1 MPSGP
6 PSTSRP
12 CHSVGAGDN
21 PARKSSTPGTPPL
34 GDEATVVVAKPERRD
49 GCLHLNL
56 VHAASPQHGRND
68 TDSQRHASPVA
79 SSTEF
84 RRRHRRMSLG
94 DLPLLAQP
102 KFLGDRRRVIGWRLG
117 LQRLPHDLPV
127 VAPRVG
133 DLCRAPTHLRRRRPS
148 AWSGPFR
155 STTKERH
162 RPRSLTVGTS
172 QPRLFRSPPGP
183 RFRCS
188 RSRSRRVRRCRR
200 ALVGSRTRA
209 PIHALAA
216 PWQSPAQLLEEPI
229 NLNGSVVAWRP
240 ERACPVEA
248 ARRAVKDGSERV
260 PETRMGGSSPRM
272 CDLSYGR
279 VTRLVWRDHR
289 HGVGVAARRHGI
301 RL

>member
-21 PARKSSTPGTPPL
+21 PARNSSTPGTPP
-34 GDEATVVVAKPERRD
+34 GSATRRPSVVANPERRD

-56 VHAASPQHGRND
+56 VHAASAQHGRND

-102 KFLGDRRRVIGWRLG
+102 KFLGDRRRVIGRRLG

-127 VAPRVG
+127 VAPNVG

-172 QPRLFRSPPGP
+172 QQPLFRSAPGP
-183 RFRCS
+183 RFRWS
-188 RSRSRRVRRCRR
+188 RSTSRRVRRCRR
-200 ALVGSRTRA
+200 SLAGSQDSGA
-209 PIHALAA
+209 DLHALAA
-216 PWQSPAQLLEEPI
+216 PWQSPAQLLEDP
-229 NLNGSVVAWRP
+229 S
-240 ERACPVEA
+240 
-248 ARRAVKDGSERV
+248 
-260 PETRMGGSSPRM
+260 T
-272 CDLSYGR
+272 
-279 VTRLVWRDHR
+279 
-289 HGVGVAARRHGI
+289 
-301 RL
+301 